1 MQAAMIGV
9 GAIGEP
15 MAERVLEAGIDLA
28 VYDVAPQQVAALAQ
42 RGARAAGS
50 PAEAAD
56 GASVVGFV
64 VRTDDQL
71 VQATLGEQGA
81 LETMAAGSVLV
92 VQSTV
97 LPETV
102 ERIATA
108 AAERGV
114 GVVDAPITGG
124 RPGAEA
130 GTLVVMA
137 GGSDTDLETCR
148 PFLEAMSKQVVHCGA
163 RGHGMIAKLCNNL
176 VGYLS
181 YFAAYEANQLATRAG
196 LDPARLDEVL
206 SSGGLMTGSMQ
217 GYLGLARTQQP
228 EGNESM
234 QQMLERITE
243 LAEKDLGH
251 TLAAARAV
259 ELELPASALCQQW
272 MGRVY
277 GLHDTSGS

>member
-1 MQAAMIGV
+1 MKAAMIGV

-28 VYDVAPQQVAALAQ
+28 VYDVAPAQVAALAA
-42 RGARAAGS
+42 RGARPAGS
-50 PAEAAD
+50 PSEAAQ
-56 GASVVGFV
+56 GAAVVGFV

-71 VQATLGEQGA
+71 LAATLGEHGA
-81 LETMAAGSVLV
+81 LESMTAGAVLAI
-92 VQSTV
+92 QSTV

-102 ERIATA
+102 EQIA
-108 AAERGV
+108 AAATERGV

-148 PFLEAMSKQVVHCGA
+148 PFLEAMSKQVVHCGP

-176 VGYLS
+176 VGYLA
-181 YFAAYEANQLATRAG
+181 YFAAYEANQLASRTG

-206 SSGGLMTGSMQ
+206 SSGGLMTGGMQ

-251 TLAAARAV
+251 TLAAAEAV
-259 ELELPASALCQQW
+259 GLELPASALCQKW

-277 GLHDTSGS
+277 GLNESTDS

>member
-1 MQAAMIGV
+1 MIGV

-15 MAERVLEAGIDLA
+15 MADRVLEAGIALR
-28 VYDVAPQQVAALAQ
+28 VYDVAPAQVAALAE
-42 RGARAAGS
+42 RGATPASS
-50 PAEAAD
+50 PAEAAS

-64 VRTDDQL
+64 VRTDAQL
-71 VQATLGEQGA
+71 IEAILGEQGA
-81 LETMAAGSVLV
+81 LGTMSTGSVLV
-92 VQSTV
+92 IQSTV
-97 LPETV
+97 LP
-102 ERIATA
+102 ATIEQIA
-108 AAERGV
+108 AAASERGV

-137 GGSDTDLETCR
+137 GGSEADIETCR
-148 PFLEAMSKQVVHCGA
+148 PFLAAMSKQIVVCGE

-176 VGYLS
+176 VGYLA
-181 YFAAYEANQLATRAG
+181 YFAAYEANQLASRSG

-206 SSGGLMTGSMQ
+206 LSGGLMTQSMQ
-217 GYLGLARTQQP
+217 GYLSLGRSQQQQ
-228 EGNESM
+228 GNEPM

-251 TLAAARAV
+251 TLEAAAAAG
-259 ELELPASALCQQW
+259 LELPASALCQQW

-277 GLHDTSGS
+277 GLTPPDES